1 MTGLWPY
8 PDGKVAPFSFVSS
21 RRWPPFRITSK
32 HPFPRQ
38 AITRSPV
45 EVAPISYRLTTTV
58 KKKKKISEGIKK
70 KGANTKAEKKD
81 GRKDRMEGKEGCFSL
96 VPVLD
101 VTT

>member
-70 KGANTKAEKKD
+70 KGANTKAKKKRMKEKIEWK
-81 GRKDRMEGKEGCFSL
+81 GRRDVSL
-96 VPVLD
+96 WSQF
-101 VTT
+101 

>member
-70 KGANTKAEKKD
+70 KRANTKAKKKRMKEKIEWK
-81 GRKDRMEGKEGCFSL
+81 GRRDVSL
-96 VPVLD
+96 WSQF
-101 VTT
+101 